1 VNELRLNPDCVRDI
15 LLSVEEI
22 CDYHNV
28 FDYYENN
35 TEFNLANYSHEEIIY
50 HIKQCELSG
59 LIMNVRYYDGATH
72 ISIGDLTP
80 SGHQFLANIRK
91 DTVWNG
97 VKSVAEK
104 VGSTSLS
111 VLTQIAANVVTEL
124 IKAQF
129 GLTP

>member
-1 VNELRLNPDCVRDI
+1 MRLNPDCVRDI

-72 ISIGDLTP
+72 ICIGDLAP

-91 DTVWNG
+91 ATVWNG
-97 VKSVAEK
+97 VKYIAEK

>member
-1 VNELRLNPDCVRDI
+1 MRLNPDCVRDI
-15 LLSVEEI
+15 LLSTEEI
-22 CDYHNV
+22 CDYHRA
-28 FDYYENN
+28 FDYYKDEGIN
-35 TEFNLANYSHEEIIY
+35 TNLQQYSHDEIIY
-50 HIKQCELSG
+50 HIKQCELSQ
-59 LIMNVRYYDGATH
+59 LIIDVHYYDGATH
-72 ISIGDLTP
+72 ISIGDLAP